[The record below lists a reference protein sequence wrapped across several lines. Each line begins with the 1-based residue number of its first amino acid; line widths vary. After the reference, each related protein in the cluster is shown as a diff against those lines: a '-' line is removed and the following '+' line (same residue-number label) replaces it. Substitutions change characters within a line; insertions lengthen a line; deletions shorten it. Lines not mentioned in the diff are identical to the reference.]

1 MIRIRLTAEDLERLL
16 RGQVVLRGPDGLP
29 VEQIFDD
36 VAVQLRIEP
45 REAGRFLSDH
55 AIGFERSGGADAEGE
70 WEDAEGPGVLDAS
83 PSTDATV

>member
-36 VAVQLRIEP
+36 VAVRLGIEP
-45 REAGRFLSDH
+45 REAERFLSGH
-55 AIGFERSGGADAEGE
+55 AIGFEPSGGADAE
-70 WEDAEGPGVLDAS
+70 WEDAEGPSVLDAS